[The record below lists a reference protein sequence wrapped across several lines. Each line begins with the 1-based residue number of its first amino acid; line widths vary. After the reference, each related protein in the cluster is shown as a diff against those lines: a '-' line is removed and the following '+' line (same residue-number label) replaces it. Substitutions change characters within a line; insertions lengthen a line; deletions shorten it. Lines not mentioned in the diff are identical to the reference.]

1 MPSLLKEPHSQGIP
15 AGLGVLREVPVSHQ
29 GRAEPSDA
37 SAAEDRASQRAGCA
51 SVFVLPAEGVQY
63 LERPLQR
70 PVCRNPQ
77 VLSDP
82 STHPKLTGGRS
93 RLTRARPSDN
103 GGHGTRRL
111 PYPSNAP
118 IPDALKLIQERTTPP
133 YSNSFHN
140 IKHRL
145 IEAPGQTQKNDSV
158 GPVRR
163 APYIPPDRIPAADM
177 GHVPSG
183 THALTP
189 WMLSKFSVSC
199 QWPAVWALPHDR
211 EEAPG
216 TLQPGN
222 AKGPGG
228 GVLLPSPGPLPLVG
242 RLTPPASPL
251 SGPRTGL

>member
-1 MPSLLKEPHSQGIP
+1 MVGRGRPSISASSAVRRALCAPS
-15 AGLGVLREVPVSHQ
+15 RRRPVS
-29 GRAEPSDA
+29 GAPS
-37 SAAEDRASQRAGCA
+37 
-51 SVFVLPAEGVQY
+51 PATC
-63 LERPLQR
+63 
-70 PVCRNPQ
+70 CRNPQ

-118 IPDALKLIQERTTPP
+118 IPDALKLLQERTTPP

-163 APYIPPDRIPAADM
+163 APYIPPDRVPAADM
-177 GHVPSG
+177 GPCPVRDARS
-183 THALTP
+183 HALDA
-189 WMLSKFSVSC
+189 LEVIVSC

-242 RLTPPASPL
+242 RLTPPASLL
-251 SGPRTGL
+251 SGLRTER